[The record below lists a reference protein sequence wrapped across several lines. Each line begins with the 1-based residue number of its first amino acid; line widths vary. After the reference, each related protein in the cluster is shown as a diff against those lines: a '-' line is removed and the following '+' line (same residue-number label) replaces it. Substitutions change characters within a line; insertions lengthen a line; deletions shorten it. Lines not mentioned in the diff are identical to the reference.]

1 MEAVAA
7 KLHLASCSV
16 LTVAGMAMTTL
27 AAAAALA
34 VGVATFS
41 IPKRIKIQDIQDIV
55 MLAMRNMGE
64 LAAAAADTNHMYTT
78 VEVEYMV
85 GQAIV
90 NLRLLRA

>member
-1 MEAVAA
+1 
-7 KLHLASCSV
+7 
-16 LTVAGMAMTTL
+16 MTTL
-27 AAAAALA
+27 AVAAALVA
-34 VGVATFS
+34 GVATLS

-85 GQAIV
+85 GQAMM